1 MKQPSQIMGKIK
13 FFKSFYKGMKK
24 LLFYVQLA
32 IESMKTGF
40 SQSHLM
46 GLQKFYNSEQPKIK
60 LNIIRPSI
68 SKD

>member
-1 MKQPSQIMGKIK
+1 
-13 FFKSFYKGMKK
+13 MKK